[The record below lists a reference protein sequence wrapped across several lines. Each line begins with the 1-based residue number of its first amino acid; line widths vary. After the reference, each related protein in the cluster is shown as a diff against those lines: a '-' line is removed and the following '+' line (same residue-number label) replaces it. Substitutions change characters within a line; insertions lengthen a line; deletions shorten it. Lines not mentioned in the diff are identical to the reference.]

1 MASIRYLFAVSVIL
15 AITVKGIGPTRCFGQ
30 RRIVGRRR
38 MRAAIVALSI
48 LIQFTSMAQAE
59 IVDFV
64 VDPALSRWSMRGVY
78 YSDDQQEGNLV
89 AQFPGSETTSLT
101 GILRVDLTPTT
112 IQFLPGSALDAVVQ
126 PVPQQP
132 GINGA
137 AGVAPADYGMN
148 APSLPAPVPVF
159 AAREFGFTLSSPPIP
174 LVEFES
180 ALQFAED
187 LNAVVDFR
195 IDYDLGTSEGSLT
208 RMNWNRGFDD
218 DSVGDLSTTG
228 LVQTIH
234 LQNYLGEIFE
244 LQSPADSFFEWSGP
258 IVATRVIPEPNSL
271 LLCAAALAAIGLFG
285 ICRRMMGG
293 RSR

>member
-1 MASIRYLFAVSVIL
+1 
-15 AITVKGIGPTRCFGQ
+15 
-30 RRIVGRRR
+30 
-38 MRAAIVALSI
+38 MRAAIVVASI

-64 VDPALSRWSMRGVY
+64 VDPALTRWSMRGVFY
-78 YSDDQQEGNLV
+78 PDNQQEGNLV

-112 IQFLPGSALDAVVQ
+112 IQFLPGSALDAVLQ

-137 AGVAPADYGMN
+137 PGVAPADYGMN
-148 APSLPAPVPVF
+148 APNLPAPTPVF

-180 ALQFAED
+180 ALQFAENLD
-187 LNAVVDFR
+187 ATVNFR

-208 RMNWNRGFDD
+208 RMNWNPAFDN
-218 DSVGDLSTTG
+218 DSVGRLTTTG

-234 LQNYLGEIFE
+234 LQNYLGEISA
-244 LQSPADSFFEWSGP
+244 LQSPSDLFFEWAGP
-258 IVATRVIPEPNSL
+258 IVATRVIPEPSGL
-271 LLCAAALAAIGLFG
+271 VLAAFALAACGLFETP
-285 ICRRMMGG
+285 RRMIRC